1 LAPVVRLPAPN
12 DAGGGVAAGGAIRG
26 VAGAAAGAGIVT
38 GFTRGA
44 VAGAVPS
51 AAGAG
56 AGVTA
61 GNVGIRG
68 AAFDELT
75 RTSPGGNGLA
85 GSWAIEKL
93 VAIAHKVQI
102 ERR

>member
-1 LAPVVRLPAPN
+1 MVRLPAPS
-12 DAGGGVAAGGAIRG
+12 DAGGCVTTGGVILG
-26 VAGAAAGAGIVT
+26 VVGAGAGIAA

-44 VAGAVPS
+44 DAGAVPS

-56 AGVTA
+56 AGSTA
-61 GNVGIRG
+61 GVAGIRG

-85 GSWAIEKL
+85 WSWAIEKL
-93 VAIAHKVQI
+93 VATAHKVQI
-102 ERR
+102 EMR